1 LLIDVPSGEVSIAGV
16 PQTIDQRPCVLWPPV
31 TRAVLR
37 QVPRRR
43 ITLNPQKQAM
53 KRRLLLVLAGLA
65 IGFALPALAQQTNT
79 PDPQLRQEFVAFLK
93 KLDETYND
101 NDANAVAA
109 NFTQDAVLVTPF
121 GPIFGRPY
129 IKQWYAELFKSVHFS
144 NLLSTADE
152 DSPHLICRER
162 NALLATG
169 KWGTSGQG
177 HTGGSA
183 EAKGYWAAICT
194 REGEDWKLR
203 MLSSHFTIEPVATG
217 ATTPSPTATPSTQ

>member
-1 LLIDVPSGEVSIAGV
+1 VRFSG
-16 PQTIDQRPCVLWPPV
+16 PPV
-31 TRAVLR
+31 LR
-37 QVPRRR
+37 LLPRRR

-79 PDPQLRQEFVAFLK
+79 PDPQLRQEFIAFLK
-93 KLDETYND
+93 KLDEIYND

-109 NFTQDAVLVTPF
+109 NFTQDAVLMTPF

-152 DSPHLICRER
+152 DSPHLICGEH
-162 NALLATG
+162 NALWATG
-169 KWGTSGQG
+169 KWATSGEG

-217 ATTPSPTATPSTQ
+217 ATTPSPTATSSTQ